1 MEGPNSSYSSFEI
14 HIDWKV
20 DQEARM
26 DYRLIQQIPFRVWKR
41 NATFNFLTKLYGWR
55 ELPLPVDAKTAL
67 QNQARRLNE
76 AMVQNGARLIQLC
89 IEILI
94 GGSQI
99 MWASSSDCV
108 FAVMETTNRV
118 LRASGLNPFKPS
130 LSMPACTG
138 K

>member
-26 DYRLIQQIPFRVWKR
+26 DYRLIQQSPFRVWRR
-41 NATFNFLTKLYGWR
+41 NATFNLLTKLYGWR

-76 AMVQNGARLIQLC
+76 AMVQNGACLIQLC
-89 IEILI
+89 IEILV

-99 MWASSSDCV
+99 MWASTSDCV
-108 FAVMETTNRV
+108 FAVIETANRV

-130 LSMPACTG
+130 LSMPECTG